1 MINPEDVFKI
11 GQFAK
16 PHGIKGEIT
25 LLIDYDVSDSWDESE
40 EEPFIICDMDGIL
53 VPFFIEDYR
62 YKGNTSLLIKL
73 EDVNTEADAREFSN
87 RAVYYPLDKVDPEE
101 LAGEITWDNF
111 IGFTVID
118 ENKGEIG
125 EITHVDDTTLN
136 VLLQIDHNGQDIL
149 LPAAEELI
157 KEVDY
162 EKRMRMKWKKGKAK
176 ENKLSFWKRIRFK
189 YKLSFINEST
199 LEEVWAFRL
208 SQLSVF
214 ITFALFAFSLVAFT
228 AFIIIMTP
236 IRNYLPGY
244 LDVEVR
250 KSIMDNALRADSLER
265 MIQIQD
271 LYLRNVTGIISG
283 DIQLDSIRQIESLAR
298 SDADYNI
305 PRSEEELEYIKSF
318 EQEEKYNLTVLNT
331 NPAPVEGIFFYK
343 PVNGIISSH
352 YQSDIHHFG
361 VDIAA
366 NPKESVLAT
375 LAGTVIYAGYD
386 PNHGNVIQIQHK
398 NGFVSVYK
406 HNELLLKE
414 PGEQVIAGEAIAL
427 VGNTGSL
434 STGPHLHF
442 ELWYN
447 GKPVNPEDFIVF

>member
-1 MINPEDVFKI
+1 
-11 GQFAK
+11 
-16 PHGIKGEIT
+16 
-25 LLIDYDVSDSWDESE
+25 
-40 EEPFIICDMDGIL
+40 
-53 VPFFIEDYR
+53 
-62 YKGNTSLLIKL
+62 
-73 EDVNTEADAREFSN
+73 
-87 RAVYYPLDKVDPEE
+87 
-101 LAGEITWDNF
+101 
-111 IGFTVID
+111 
-118 ENKGEIG
+118 
-125 EITHVDDTTLN
+125 
-136 VLLQIDHNGQDIL
+136 
-149 LPAAEELI
+149 
-157 KEVDY
+157 
-162 EKRMRMKWKKGKAK
+162 MKWKKGKAK

-298 SDADYNI
+298 SDPDYNI